1 MKYTGIVRRLDSLG
15 RIVIP
20 REYRKM
26 HKIKESDPL
35 EIIAMDNGEI
45 LIKKVDL
52 SAELLSAGTLVID
65 ALSEATNLTVLLSDN
80 EKILYVAGNNPKN
93 TYAENPLSQKAMS
106 LLSSRKNYSGNAV
119 ELSLGEAF
127 VCVYPVF
134 KEDIFGGIFVL
145 SNSAVSQDDEKIVG
159 VLAKVLGNIMQK
171 Y

>member
-45 LIKKVDL
+45 IIKKVDL
-52 SAELLSAGTLVID
+52 SAELIGESVSVID
-65 ALSEATNLTVLLSDN
+65 ALHETLSFSVMVSDN
-80 EKILYVAGNNPKN
+80 EKFLLGVGNMKG
-93 TYAENPLSQKAMS
+93 ALSEKPIGS
-106 LLSSRKNYSGNAV
+106 KLSNLIASRKSFNGACADMGIEGGY
-119 ELSLGEAF
+119 
-127 VCVYPVF
+127 VCACPVF
-134 KEDIFGGIFVL
+134 KEDVFGALYIFSDYQISASDETLLKTL
-145 SNSAVSQDDEKIVG
+145 S
-159 VLAKVLGNIMQK
+159 KVLGANMQK

>member
-35 EIIAMDNGEI
+35 EIIALENGEI

-52 SAELLSAGTLVID
+52 TAQLISCGAPMTDSLF
-65 ALSEATNLTVLLSDN
+65 EATGLGVMMSDCEKFLSGAGVQKNLFADTVLPNKVKNLIEDRKSFCG
-80 EKILYVAGNNPKN
+80 AGKD
-93 TYAENPLSQKAMS
+93 TGLES
-106 LLSSRKNYSGNAV
+106 
-119 ELSLGEAF
+119 EF
-127 VCVYPVF
+127 VCVAPVF
-134 KEDIFGGIFVL
+134 CQDAFGALYLFSASSISGEDERLIKTV
-145 SNSAVSQDDEKIVG
+145 AKI
-159 VLAKVLGNIMQK
+159 LGSVMQK

>member
-35 EIIAMDNGEI
+35 EIIALENGEI

-52 SAELLSAGTLVID
+52 TAQLISAGAPIVD
-65 ALSEATNLTVLLSDN
+65 GVFEATGLCAMLSDGEKFLSGAGMQKSMLADTVLPNKVKSLIEDRKSYCGGGSD
-80 EKILYVAGNNPKN
+80 IGLDG
-93 TYAENPLSQKAMS
+93 
-106 LLSSRKNYSGNAV
+106 G
-119 ELSLGEAF
+119 F
-127 VCVYPVF
+127 VCVMPVF
-134 KEDIFGGIFVL
+134 CQDVFGALYVF
-145 SNSAVSQDDEKIVG
+145 SPSAVSKEDERLLKTVAKI
-159 VLAKVLGNIMQK
+159 LGQTMQK

>member
-35 EIIAMDNGEI
+35 EIIALENGEI

-52 SAELLSAGTLVID
+52 TSQLITCGAPMTDSLF
-65 ALSEATNLTVLLSDN
+65 EATGLCVMLSDCERFLSGAGMQKN
-80 EKILYVAGNNPKN
+80 MFADVVLPNKAKNMISDRKSFRGEGKDAGLDCEYCCFAPAFCQDVFGALYIFSPSPVTDGDERLLKTVAKILG
-93 TYAENPLSQKAMS
+93 
-106 LLSSRKNYSGNAV
+106 
-119 ELSLGEAF
+119 
-127 VCVYPVF
+127 
-134 KEDIFGGIFVL
+134 
-145 SNSAVSQDDEKIVG
+145 SA
-159 VLAKVLGNIMQK
+159 MQK